1 MIYCYL
7 CNLPIKA
14 RDEVERHHTIHKSRG
29 GAQTAPTHKRCH
41 RAHHSQQGDFRAWG
55 KMSAQTRA
63 WSFNLKNVRNHPA
76 HNLDRAFYLMNYA
89 H

>member
-1 MIYCYL
+1 MIICYL

-14 RDEVERHHTIHKSRG
+14 TDEVEHHHPTYKSRG
-29 GAQTAPTHKRCH
+29 GTETRPTHKACH
-41 RAHHSQQGDFRAWG
+41 RAHHSNQGDFRAWG

-63 WSFNLKNVRNHPA
+63 WSFNLANVRNHPA
-76 HNLDRAFYLMNYA
+76 YDFDRAYYLMNYA